1 MSTSPGDSA
10 TPTITVVSGCP
21 TDGEIA
27 ALVGALLATGQPT
40 PAPTPSEPVDT
51 WASPSVRH
59 RSPLPPPGRMAWIQA
74 VRNF

>member
-1 MSTSPGDSA
+1 MSTSPGDVA

-27 ALVGALLATGQPT
+27 ALVGALLVTGRPT
-40 PAPTPSEPVDT
+40 PAPAPSEPVDT

-59 RSPLPPPGRMAWIQA
+59 RSPLPVPGPAAWIQA
-74 VRNF
+74 VRGY